1 MSKFKKY
8 LGIVSENHIYN
19 ESDYDLIQF
28 PSVLKTTTP
37 EMLTNELESLK
48 RVLETDINN
57 MDNAGD
63 IEVIRQIIRTLTKLR
78 SDMDTQ
84 YALIKDI
91 IKLASKYEDY
101 YDRVY

>member
-8 LGIVSENHIYN
+8 LEIVSENHIYN

-28 PSVLKTTTP
+28 PGVLKTTTP

-48 RVLETDINN
+48 RVLETNIDTK
-57 MDNAGD
+57 DNVGD
-63 IEVIRQIIRTLTKLR
+63 IEVIRQIIRTLTTLR
-78 SDMDTQ
+78 NDMDTQ
-84 YALIKDI
+84 YALIKNIRD
-91 IKLASKYEDY
+91 LASKYEDH